1 MKQRLLLLILTLLT
15 GMGAWA
21 VNYNVMIGGVQITSS
36 NYTAINSSNFP
47 AIQSGTVTFN
57 PSTMTLTLN
66 GATITTN
73 GNYASLRVTGSATA
87 FHLLLIGE
95 NTIIQN
101 KSTNDYSA
109 FDTATDATIG
119 GSGTLSLQ
127 ATNAYGIFI
136 DGQKTLTINDCVL
149 NVQSNKGGITSY
161 QQKREK
167 LVVNNA
173 TVHVTG
179 GSEGCIYDLGSITL
193 NDCSITSPA
202 NATYTGGAVTA
213 GGSTVTSE
221 VVIQPYSVTG
231 IPINGNTFPDANF
244 RSYVSSKDTNGD
256 GYLSNS
262 EIAAVTSISVSN
274 QSIASL
280 EGIEFFAALR
290 TLTCSNNQLT
300 SLDVSKNT
308 ALVTLNCSS
317 NQLTSLDV
325 SKNTALGTLNC
336 NGNQLTSLDV
346 SHNPSLK
353 NIYCY
358 LNRISLD
365 NMNALVESMPTIA
378 NSYFYVYKFDDNE
391 QNVCLVPQARIAK
404 TKGWTVRA
412 LRGSTP
418 EAYDGAPIPI
428 SAPYFLDSEF
438 CTYLS
443 SNIDTDHDGALSETE
458 LAVTTINF
466 NYHNTT
472 SLKGIEYFTALET
485 LDCRENKLTGLDL
498 TKNLALKNLNCSFN
512 EQMQVLQLPNTT
524 TLIDVACAYCSLLTL
539 DVTMCKGL
547 GTLRCDHN
555 SLSTLYANNVTT
567 LNSIKCENNSLATL
581 GITGC
586 TNLRDVYANNNRLTA
601 LSLSG
606 CTKLN
611 ELRIYSNQI
620 KQQAMND
627 IISALP
633 TKTYPDTGSLTL
645 FYTAGGEGNE
655 YSDDNIEQ
663 AKVKRWYSY
672 STDGTEQQEIVPWY
686 VEIEDKYY
694 ANFPSQYFR
703 NYVKQFDTDNNG
715 VLSRQEVEAVTAID
729 LSNNNIYNMKGV
741 EYFTNLETLNCS
753 NCGLSPTIQPD
764 FSKNLKLTS
773 LNCSNNTKLMP
784 PDLSKNTKLTTLNC
798 SNCGLN
804 DEAVHAL
811 IASLPA
817 ALASSDARFTLCN
830 TASDAAESNSFHI
843 TAADLNALTNDKQW
857 KLYSVNGN
865 SATQLMEDVLTID
878 AAFFPDGTFRDY
890 VLRNTIDQNTDRLL
904 TLTEAQRIQ
913 SISLT
918 NKGIT
923 DFTGIAHF
931 PSLKY
936 FDCYGNTGL
945 TILDVSKNAALTRL
959 RCQNCSLQIL
969 DIAGTSLTE
978 LRCDGNQLDNDATG
992 MLFSKLPD
1000 RTGDAQKA
1008 KLTYTNGNDGN
1019 YKPTQA
1025 QLLAADERNWQVVG
1039 SDGTPLTILSSVEIN
1054 AMNFPDE
1061 LFRQYV
1067 SNNFDTDGDGWLS
1080 PVEME
1085 NVKSITFY
1093 GWDDEIVNDLK
1104 GIEFFTSL
1112 THLWCTWQSFTE
1124 LDLSKNTMLEELFLQ
1139 ENALT
1144 TLKLSAAQSLRVFN
1158 VDWCY
1163 LSELDLSG
1171 YSKLKELTCGANKL
1185 HTLKL
1190 DGCTALTTLTC
1201 NGNHLS
1207 ELNLSDCAAL
1217 KKLECQFNN
1226 LTSLDLSHCPLLE
1239 EVNCYRNRID
1249 DNATAMLQNLPTV
1262 ERGVLYFCEDGTS
1275 EFHDDQNHC
1284 KTADIDIA
1292 RSKGWNVM
1300 REDYYNRWVNS
1311 LSLYPGGD
1319 VAIDAAHFPDDVFRQ
1334 YVKSTFDTDNDD
1346 ILDNDEAY
1354 QDIDIDVSNMGIAD
1368 LTGLGYFHSLKTL
1381 KCNDNQLTQL
1391 DLSFF
1396 SYFLKKVECYH
1407 NQLSQE
1413 AMDATLQG
1421 LLKTGTKDEHAM
1433 FVAYDNASSSERN
1446 ARPSDEAVNDANKK
1460 LWDVW
1465 AYNGN
1470 SYTAVSP
1477 TALDIDA
1484 ANFPDQAF
1492 RTYISEKIDKD
1503 NDGKLSCDERTAVRY
1518 INVNNKGITDLT
1530 GIACFE
1536 NLIWLYCE
1544 LNLLNTLDLTANTK
1558 LQELRCSASQ
1568 LTSLQIASE
1577 SPLQILSCASNL
1589 LTELNVRDFT
1599 GLTEL
1604 DCSRNLLTRLDV
1616 SQNTLLKRLE
1626 CDYNNLGLL
1635 IVRNNTD
1642 LETLSCDHN
1651 EISEL
1656 TLSKCTKLKHL
1667 YCADNLLPTLDL
1679 SNNLKLNTVW
1689 CYGNQLQTLDVT
1701 NNRMLSRLFC
1711 YSNQISGT
1719 DMQALVKSLPT
1730 TDDGVFTAIN
1740 EDPDVNEQNTL
1751 SEAQQAIATGKG
1763 WRVMSTMGD
1772 YAGGTDINEANFPD
1786 EIFRN
1791 YVSAHFDTDGNG
1803 KLSESERSEVTN
1815 IVVTDLG
1822 ITDLTGIGFFT
1833 ELQELYCQNTILNPD
1848 AEGLNRIT
1856 TLDLSA
1862 NIKLKRLACGQN
1874 YTLTSLNLSNCTNL
1888 ENLHCSYNALTE
1900 LDLSKCT
1907 KLWRVVCTD
1916 NQLAT
1921 LDVSMLPL
1929 LKEFNC
1935 YGNQLTTLDVS
1946 HNSSLESFYCGS
1958 NGLTT
1963 LTLPASAPQLKSVS
1977 VGANKLTSIDVS
1989 ALSALD
1995 FLSCWGNPLTE
2006 LDVTHN
2012 TALKSLYIGDDN
2024 LTNIDLT
2031 KNTALETLS
2040 CNNSNITSVDIS
2052 KNKELSYMDW
2062 NNSKLTT
2069 LDARNNTK
2077 LKTLYCYS
2085 NELTQLLLPSSATLE
2100 GLYCS
2105 VNQLTTLNV
2114 SNNPGLAYLQC
2125 QNNQLSQLNVRNNS
2139 ALEVLACFSNN
2150 LSSIDLSQNT
2160 LLYSL
2165 YCDDNQLTTLDVSK
2179 NVKLVSLHCYDN
2191 QLTTL
2196 KLADETGD
2204 SQLKYCYCRNNRLTT
2219 LDFTH
2224 CPDINSIYC
2233 FMNDIKGEG
2242 LDAMIASLPNRD
2254 SYHWIGLL
2262 DFTPSVTETNEC
2274 TKAQFEAALEKNWV
2288 TAWMEDNENDW
2299 DLRARYDFRI
2309 PGDYDGDGKL
2319 SFNDV
2324 QTVVDYII
2332 GKRSLPDFDWH
2343 WGDPNFD
2350 KKVTIADAIIILRRL
2365 IEKSAHAAA
2374 NM

>member
-21 VNYNVMIGGVQITSS
+21 VDYNVMIGGVQITSS

-73 GNYASLRVTGSATA
+73 GNYASLRVKGSATA

-149 NVQSNKGGITSY
+149 NVQSNKGSITSY

-202 NATYTGGAVTA
+202 NATYTGGVVEV
-213 GGSTVTSE
+213 GSSTVTSE

-231 IPINGNTFPDANF
+231 IPINENTFPDANF
-244 RSYVSSKDTNGD
+244 RSRISSNSINTNGD

-262 EIAAVTSISVSN
+262 EIAAVTSITVN
-274 QSIASL
+274 GRSIASL
-280 EGIEFFAALR
+280 EGIEFFTAL
-290 TLTCSNNQLT
+290 TYLNCSNNQLT
-300 SLDVSKNT
+300 SLDVSQNT
-308 ALVTLNCSS
+308 ALKNLDCSK

-325 SKNTALGTLNC
+325 SQNTALSTLYC
-336 NGNQLTSLDV
+336 NNNQLTSLDV

-353 NIYCY
+353 YFSCFM
-358 LNRISLD
+358 NRISLD
-365 NMNALVESMPTIA
+365 NMDALVESMPVTTEE
-378 NSYFYVYKFDDNE
+378 STFYVYMFDANE
-391 QNVCLVPQARIAK
+391 QNVCMVPQARIAK
-404 TKGWTVRA
+404 AKGWTVKAYRDYND
-412 LRGSTP
+412 

-428 SAPYFLDSEF
+428 SAPYFPDADF

-443 SNIDTDHDGALSETE
+443 DNFDTDDDGGLSETE
-458 LAVTTINF
+458 LTAVNSIQF
-466 NYHNTT
+466 SYHSNTT
-472 SLKGIEYFTALET
+472 TLKGIEYFTALQY
-485 LDCRENKLTGLDL
+485 LDCKYNNLASLDL
-498 TKNLALKNLNCSFN
+498 RKNLALKNVACSYN

-524 TLIDVACAYCSLLTL
+524 TLIDVACAYCSLLSL

-567 LNSIKCENNSLATL
+567 LNSIKCQNNALRTL
-581 GITGC
+581 GVTGC
-586 TNLRDVYANNNRLTA
+586 TNLRTVWAENNSLTA
-601 LSLSG
+601 LNLSG

-620 KQQAMND
+620 KQQAMNN
-627 IISALP
+627 IITALP
-633 TKTYPDTGSLTL
+633 EKVSPATGSITL
-645 FYTAGGEGNE
+645 FYTAGSEGNE

-663 AKVKRWYSY
+663 AKLKRWFAYSN
-672 STDGTEQQEIVPWY
+672 DGTEDQEIVPWY

-753 NCGLSPTIQPD
+753 NCSLLATAKLD
-764 FSKNLKLTS
+764 LSKNLKLTS
-773 LNCSNNTKLMP
+773 LNCSDNTRLMP

-811 IASLPA
+811 IALLPA

-830 TASDAAESNSFHI
+830 TASDATESNSFHI

-865 SATQLMEDVLTID
+865 SATQLAEDVLTID
-878 AAFFPDGTFRDY
+878 AAFFPDDTFRDY
-890 VLRNTIDQNTDRLL
+890 VLKNTIDQNTDRLL

-931 PSLKY
+931 PSLKF

-945 TILDVSKNAALTRL
+945 TILDVSKNAALTKL
-959 RCQNCSLQIL
+959 RCQDCRLQIL

-978 LRCDGNQLDNDATG
+978 LRCDGNQLDNDATS

-1085 NVKSITFY
+1085 NVKSITFE
-1093 GWDDEIVNDLK
+1093 GWNDEFVNDLK

-1144 TLKLSAAQSLRVFN
+1144 TLKLSAAQSLRTFN
-1158 VDWCY
+1158 VDWCG

-1190 DGCTALTTLTC
+1190 DGCTALATLTC

-1217 KKLECQFNN
+1217 KKLECQSNN

-1249 DNATAMLQNLPTV
+1249 DNATAMMQNLPTV

-1300 REDYYNRWVNS
+1300 RSDYYNRWVNS

-1346 ILDNDEAY
+1346 ILDNNEAY

-1396 SYFLKKVECYH
+1396 SYRLKKVECYH

-1433 FVAYDNASSSERN
+1433 FVAYDNASSSEHN
-1446 ARPSDEAVNDANKK
+1446 ARPSDEAVNDANKM

-1477 TALDIDA
+1477 TALDINA

-1589 LTELNVRDFT
+1589 LTELNVSDFT

-1642 LETLSCDHN
+1642 LETLSPVEEPEAEDRVV
-1651 EISEL
+1651 L
-1656 TLSKCTKLKHL
+1656 RQPA
-1667 YCADNLLPTLDL
+1667 ADARRD
-1679 SNNLKLNTVW
+1679 
-1689 CYGNQLQTLDVT
+1689 
-1701 NNRMLSRLFC
+1701 
-1711 YSNQISGT
+1711 
-1719 DMQALVKSLPT
+1719 
-1730 TDDGVFTAIN
+1730 
-1740 EDPDVNEQNTL
+1740 EQ
-1751 SEAQQAIATGKG
+1751 
-1763 WRVMSTMGD
+1763 
-1772 YAGGTDINEANFPD
+1772 
-1786 EIFRN
+1786 
-1791 YVSAHFDTDGNG
+1791 
-1803 KLSESERSEVTN
+1803 
-1815 IVVTDLG
+1815 
-1822 ITDLTGIGFFT
+1822 
-1833 ELQELYCQNTILNPD
+1833 PD
-1848 AEGLNRIT
+1848 A
-1856 TLDLSA
+1856 
-1862 NIKLKRLACGQN
+1862 QP
-1874 YTLTSLNLSNCTNL
+1874 
-1888 ENLHCSYNALTE
+1888 
-1900 LDLSKCT
+1900 
-1907 KLWRVVCTD
+1907 
-1916 NQLAT
+1916 
-1921 LDVSMLPL
+1921 PL
-1929 LKEFNC
+1929 LLQQP
-1935 YGNQLTTLDVS
+1935 NQR
-1946 HNSSLESFYCGS
+1946 HRHAGPRQE
-1958 NGLTT
+1958 
-1963 LTLPASAPQLKSVS
+1963 PA
-1977 VGANKLTSIDVS
+1977 
-1989 ALSALD
+1989 
-1995 FLSCWGNPLTE
+1995 
-2006 LDVTHN
+2006 H
-2012 TALKSLYIGDDN
+2012 Y
-2024 LTNIDLT
+2024 
-2031 KNTALETLS
+2031 
-2040 CNNSNITSVDIS
+2040 
-2052 KNKELSYMDW
+2052 
-2062 NNSKLTT
+2062 
-2069 LDARNNTK
+2069 R
-2077 LKTLYCYS
+2077 
-2085 NELTQLLLPSSATLE
+2085 
-2100 GLYCS
+2100 
-2105 VNQLTTLNV
+2105 
-2114 SNNPGLAYLQC
+2114 
-2125 QNNQLSQLNVRNNS
+2125 
-2139 ALEVLACFSNN
+2139 
-2150 LSSIDLSQNT
+2150 
-2160 LLYSL
+2160 
-2165 YCDDNQLTTLDVSK
+2165 
-2179 NVKLVSLHCYDN
+2179 
-2191 QLTTL
+2191 
-2196 KLADETGD
+2196 
-2204 SQLKYCYCRNNRLTT
+2204 
-2219 LDFTH
+2219 
-2224 CPDINSIYC
+2224 
-2233 FMNDIKGEG
+2233 
-2242 LDAMIASLPNRD
+2242 
-2254 SYHWIGLL
+2254 
-2262 DFTPSVTETNEC
+2262 
-2274 TKAQFEAALEKNWV
+2274 
-2288 TAWMEDNENDW
+2288 
-2299 DLRARYDFRI
+2299 
-2309 PGDYDGDGKL
+2309 
-2319 SFNDV
+2319 
-2324 QTVVDYII
+2324 
-2332 GKRSLPDFDWH
+2332 
-2343 WGDPNFD
+2343 
-2350 KKVTIADAIIILRRL
+2350 
-2365 IEKSAHAAA
+2365 
-2374 NM
+2374 

>member
-753 NCGLSPTIQPD
+753 NCSLLATAKLD
-764 FSKNLKLTS
+764 LSKNLKLTS
-773 LNCSNNTKLMP
+773 LNCSDNTRLMP

-1249 DNATAMLQNLPTV
+1249 DNATAMMQNLPSV
-1262 ERGVLYFCEDGTS
+1262 EHGVLYFCEDGTS

>member
-1061 LFRQYV
+1061 FFRQYV

-1201 NGNHLS
+1201 NGNHL
-1207 ELNLSDCAAL
+1207 
-1217 KKLECQFNN
+1217 
-1226 LTSLDLSHCPLLE
+1226 
-1239 EVNCYRNRID
+1239 
-1249 DNATAMLQNLPTV
+1249 
-1262 ERGVLYFCEDGTS
+1262 
-1275 EFHDDQNHC
+1275 
-1284 KTADIDIA
+1284 
-1292 RSKGWNVM
+1292 
-1300 REDYYNRWVNS
+1300 
-1311 LSLYPGGD
+1311 
-1319 VAIDAAHFPDDVFRQ
+1319 
-1334 YVKSTFDTDNDD
+1334 
-1346 ILDNDEAY
+1346 
-1354 QDIDIDVSNMGIAD
+1354 
-1368 LTGLGYFHSLKTL
+1368 
-1381 KCNDNQLTQL
+1381 
-1391 DLSFF
+1391 
-1396 SYFLKKVECYH
+1396 
-1407 NQLSQE
+1407 
-1413 AMDATLQG
+1413 
-1421 LLKTGTKDEHAM
+1421 
-1433 FVAYDNASSSERN
+1433 
-1446 ARPSDEAVNDANKK
+1446 
-1460 LWDVW
+1460 
-1465 AYNGN
+1465 
-1470 SYTAVSP
+1470 
-1477 TALDIDA
+1477 
-1484 ANFPDQAF
+1484 
-1492 RTYISEKIDKD
+1492 
-1503 NDGKLSCDERTAVRY
+1503 
-1518 INVNNKGITDLT
+1518 
-1530 GIACFE
+1530 
-1536 NLIWLYCE
+1536 
-1544 LNLLNTLDLTANTK
+1544 
-1558 LQELRCSASQ
+1558 
-1568 LTSLQIASE
+1568 
-1577 SPLQILSCASNL
+1577 
-1589 LTELNVRDFT
+1589 
-1599 GLTEL
+1599 
-1604 DCSRNLLTRLDV
+1604 
-1616 SQNTLLKRLE
+1616 
-1626 CDYNNLGLL
+1626 
-1635 IVRNNTD
+1635 
-1642 LETLSCDHN
+1642 
-1651 EISEL
+1651 
-1656 TLSKCTKLKHL
+1656 
-1667 YCADNLLPTLDL
+1667 
-1679 SNNLKLNTVW
+1679 
-1689 CYGNQLQTLDVT
+1689 
-1701 NNRMLSRLFC
+1701 
-1711 YSNQISGT
+1711 
-1719 DMQALVKSLPT
+1719 
-1730 TDDGVFTAIN
+1730 
-1740 EDPDVNEQNTL
+1740 
-1751 SEAQQAIATGKG
+1751 
-1763 WRVMSTMGD
+1763 
-1772 YAGGTDINEANFPD
+1772 
-1786 EIFRN
+1786 
-1791 YVSAHFDTDGNG
+1791 
-1803 KLSESERSEVTN
+1803 
-1815 IVVTDLG
+1815 
-1822 ITDLTGIGFFT
+1822 
-1833 ELQELYCQNTILNPD
+1833 
-1848 AEGLNRIT
+1848 
-1856 TLDLSA
+1856 
-1862 NIKLKRLACGQN
+1862 
-1874 YTLTSLNLSNCTNL
+1874 
-1888 ENLHCSYNALTE
+1888 
-1900 LDLSKCT
+1900 
-1907 KLWRVVCTD
+1907 
-1916 NQLAT
+1916 
-1921 LDVSMLPL
+1921 
-1929 LKEFNC
+1929 
-1935 YGNQLTTLDVS
+1935 
-1946 HNSSLESFYCGS
+1946 
-1958 NGLTT
+1958 
-1963 LTLPASAPQLKSVS
+1963 
-1977 VGANKLTSIDVS
+1977 
-1989 ALSALD
+1989 
-1995 FLSCWGNPLTE
+1995 
-2006 LDVTHN
+2006 
-2012 TALKSLYIGDDN
+2012 
-2024 LTNIDLT
+2024 
-2031 KNTALETLS
+2031 
-2040 CNNSNITSVDIS
+2040 
-2052 KNKELSYMDW
+2052 
-2062 NNSKLTT
+2062 
-2069 LDARNNTK
+2069 
-2077 LKTLYCYS
+2077 
-2085 NELTQLLLPSSATLE
+2085 
-2100 GLYCS
+2100 
-2105 VNQLTTLNV
+2105 
-2114 SNNPGLAYLQC
+2114 
-2125 QNNQLSQLNVRNNS
+2125 
-2139 ALEVLACFSNN
+2139 
-2150 LSSIDLSQNT
+2150 
-2160 LLYSL
+2160 
-2165 YCDDNQLTTLDVSK
+2165 
-2179 NVKLVSLHCYDN
+2179 
-2191 QLTTL
+2191 
-2196 KLADETGD
+2196 
-2204 SQLKYCYCRNNRLTT
+2204 
-2219 LDFTH
+2219 
-2224 CPDINSIYC
+2224 
-2233 FMNDIKGEG
+2233 
-2242 LDAMIASLPNRD
+2242 
-2254 SYHWIGLL
+2254 
-2262 DFTPSVTETNEC
+2262 
-2274 TKAQFEAALEKNWV
+2274 
-2288 TAWMEDNENDW
+2288 
-2299 DLRARYDFRI
+2299 
-2309 PGDYDGDGKL
+2309 
-2319 SFNDV
+2319 
-2324 QTVVDYII
+2324 
-2332 GKRSLPDFDWH
+2332 
-2343 WGDPNFD
+2343 
-2350 KKVTIADAIIILRRL
+2350 
-2365 IEKSAHAAA
+2365 
-2374 NM
+2374 